1 MDTPKFF
8 RKTEVLARAKIFY
21 PKSDSQDQAQYDA
34 VMDLILDK
42 VINDVCNYTHIP
54 ITELPPELDL
64 VLIGMMGT
72 VINER
77 ALLAPIGTNGKAMA
91 SVSEGDTSITF
102 RDPSAVISTLAS
114 VDTVNNNYRA
124 QLNSFRRVIM

>member
-8 RKTEVLARAKIFY
+8 RKVEVLARAKIFY
-21 PKSDSQDQAQYDA
+21 PKPDDQDSAQYNA

-42 VINDVCNYTHIP
+42 VINDVCNYTHIL
-54 ITELPPELDL
+54 INELPPELDL

-72 VINER
+72 VINEH
-77 ALLAPIGTNGKAMA
+77 ALLAPLASNDKTMA

>member
-8 RKTEVLARAKIFY
+8 RKDEVLTRSKVFY
-21 PKSDSQDQAQYDA
+21 PKPDSQDQDQYDA

-42 VINDVCNYTHIP
+42 VISDVCNYTHIP
-54 ITELPPELDL
+54 INELPPELDL
-64 VLIGMMGT
+64 VLIGMMGAI
-72 VINER
+72 INER
-77 ALLAPIGTNGKAMA
+77 ALLAPIASNDKATV

-114 VDTVNNNYRA
+114 VNTVNNDYRA

>member
-8 RKTEVLARAKIFY
+8 RKTEVLARAKVFY
-21 PKSDSQDQAQYDA
+21 PKPDDQDLAQYNA

-72 VINER
+72 IINER

>member
-8 RKTEVLARAKIFY
+8 RKDEVLTRSKVFY
-21 PKSDSQDQAQYDA
+21 PKPDGQDQAQYNA

-72 VINER
+72 IINER

-102 RDPSAVISTLAS
+102 RDQSAVISTLAS

-124 QLNSFRRVIM
+124 QLNSFRQVIM

>member
-8 RKTEVLARAKIFY
+8 RKTEVLVRAKIFY
-21 PKSDSQDQAQYDA
+21 PKPDSQDQAQYDA

-54 ITELPPELDL
+54 ITELPPDLDL

>member
-21 PKSDSQDQAQYDA
+21 PKPDSQDQAQYDA

-77 ALLAPIGTNGKAMA
+77 ALLAPIASNDKAMA
-91 SVSEGDTSITF
+91 SVSEGDASITF

-114 VDTVNNNYRA
+114 INTVNNDYRA

>member
-8 RKTEVLARAKIFY
+8 RKDEVLTRSKVFY
-21 PKSDSQDQAQYDA
+21 PKPDGQDQAQYNA

-77 ALLAPIGTNGKAMA
+77 TLLAPIGTNGKEMA